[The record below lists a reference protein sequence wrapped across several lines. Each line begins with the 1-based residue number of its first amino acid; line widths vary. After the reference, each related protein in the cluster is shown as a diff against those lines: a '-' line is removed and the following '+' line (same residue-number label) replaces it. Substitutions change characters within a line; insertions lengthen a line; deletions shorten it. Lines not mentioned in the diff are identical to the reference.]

1 MSTIP
6 KLAFDPAE
14 HSEDARIGAWVRYMS
29 YMHKVAPI
37 EVPGRGFAA
46 DAQSWVIDRM
56 VISHVNFDAQTIVST
71 QGSSTVK
78 GAPDILFGWF
88 LKHGSAQVWHDGEL
102 LDVREDAF
110 YLFDYSREYLSI
122 APQSEVISIMI
133 PHGAA
138 GYDPI
143 RHAPRYIL
151 ERASLEGELIVEEL
165 ERVVRDGD
173 TMTRQDVPEQA
184 ERFVAMFAALF
195 HRRSKSEAE
204 TLSVSEQIKR
214 YIDARVLDEDL
225 SVEQVTKG
233 LNVSRGD
240 IYAALGLSQTFE
252 SYIVKRRLDYAL
264 RSLAFGPPNKARLW
278 SIAEASKYTSLTDFA
293 DAFEAQF
300 NLPPDAVLGVVDVQ
314 AQTGRVPEA
323 ETLWETWLNGA

>member
-6 KLAFDPAE
+6 KLSFDPAE
-14 HSEDARIGAWVRYMS
+14 HSDDARIGAWVRYMS

-37 EVPGRGFAA
+37 EVPGRSFAA
-46 DAQSWVIDRM
+46 HAQSWVVDRM
-56 VISHVNFDAQTIVST
+56 VVSHVVFDAQTIIST

-122 APQSEVISIMI
+122 APHSEVISIMI

-143 RHAPRYIL
+143 RHAPRFVL
-151 ERASLEGELIVEEL
+151 DRSSPEGEMFVEEL

-173 TMTRQDVPEQA
+173 AMTRQDVPDQA
-184 ERFVAMFAALF
+184 ERFFAMFAALF
-195 HRRSKSEAE
+195 HRRSKPEAE
-204 TLSVSEQIKR
+204 TETPSERIKR
-214 YIDARVLDEDL
+214 FIDARVLDKDL
-225 SVEQVTKG
+225 SVDQVMAG
-233 LNVSRGD
+233 LQVSRGD
-240 IYAALGLSQTFE
+240 IYTALGLSQTFE
-252 SYIVKRRLDYAL
+252 AYVVKRRLDYAL
-264 RSLAFGPPNKARLW
+264 RSLAFGPPDKSRL
-278 SIAEASKYTSLTDFA
+278 SKIAEASKYGSLSAFA
-293 DAFEAQF
+293 EAFEAQF
-300 NLPPDAVLGVVDVQ
+300 NLPPDAVLGVIDVE
-314 AQTGRVPEA
+314 AQTGRTPEA
-323 ETLWETWLNGA
+323 ETLWQSWFDGT